1 MVVRT
6 SSSPS
11 TPAECLEALRRATPL
26 TQCITNAVVTNFTA
40 NALLALGAAPAMC
53 DIPGEAG
60 LFASIA
66 GGVLVNLGTPTAEQ
80 RDAAREAVG
89 AGTPWVLDPVAVGAL
104 PVRTALARDLLAAR
118 PTIIRGNASEIL
130 ALAGAGAG
138 GRGVDATDT
147 PDDALEAARA
157 LARETGAIVAVSGET
172 DLIVDADRTARVTG
186 GSALLTRV
194 TGGGCAL
201 GAAMAAFAAVTE
213 PFEAAIAASAVW
225 AIASERAASVSR
237 GPGSFAVAFLD
248 ELARLEPSDLHAV
261 AVETERTTTVRTET
275 ERIDTE
281 RIETAGA
288 DAARVETART
298 GTARTETSRPQT
310 ARIETS
316 RIETART
323 DTARTDAAQ
332 TETSRIE
339 TARTD
344 TARSDRARIDAPRT
358 ETARTGTAD
367 AGIDR

>member
-11 TPAECLEALRRATPL
+11 TPAESLEALSRAAPL

-60 LFASIA
+60 LFAGIA

-118 PTIIRGNASEIL
+118 PSIIRGNASEIL
-130 ALAGAGAG
+130 ALAGSGAG
-138 GRGVDATDT
+138 GRGVDATDS
-147 PDDALEAARA
+147 PDDALEAARS
-157 LARETGAIVAVSGET
+157 LARATGATVAVSGEV

-186 GSALLTRV
+186 GSVLLTRV

-201 GAAMAAFAAVTE
+201 GAAMAALSAVTT
-213 PFEAAIAASAVW
+213 PFDAAITASAIW

-248 ELARLEPSDLHAV
+248 ELAALEPIDLRSV
-261 AVETERTTTVRTET
+261 DIRTERT
-275 ERIDTE
+275 
-281 RIETAGA
+281 GA
-288 DAARVETART
+288 DGA
-298 GTARTETSRPQT
+298 GTAR
-310 ARIETS
+310 
-316 RIETART
+316 
-323 DTARTDAAQ
+323 
-332 TETSRIE
+332 
-339 TARTD
+339 
-344 TARSDRARIDAPRT
+344 
-358 ETARTGTAD
+358 
-367 AGIDR
+367 